1 MKVACGRT
9 SGQRFPSSGSAL
21 GAQLQN
27 VAATFVDLQELRH
40 DADYDNSRAWTR
52 TEVLEDI
59 RLVRLAFASWKA
71 VEKEVIAEDFLLQLL
86 IQR

>member
-1 MKVACGRT
+1 
-9 SGQRFPSSGSAL
+9 L